1 MHQSLQHWITLT
13 FGSRRGLDE
22 KMGWSLHTTD
32 RWYKK
37 NPKRFLMY
45 TKELAPYI
53 DVEEL
58 QWMIDQRLY
67 EIEYEHRAVVENS
80 ERG

>member
-37 NPKRFLMY
+37 NPKKFLMY
-45 TKELAPYI
+45 VTELTPYI
-53 DVEEL
+53 DVQEL
-58 QWMIDQRLY
+58 QWMIEQRLH
-67 EIEYEHRAVVENS
+67 EMEHERHGLVANS
-80 ERG
+80 E